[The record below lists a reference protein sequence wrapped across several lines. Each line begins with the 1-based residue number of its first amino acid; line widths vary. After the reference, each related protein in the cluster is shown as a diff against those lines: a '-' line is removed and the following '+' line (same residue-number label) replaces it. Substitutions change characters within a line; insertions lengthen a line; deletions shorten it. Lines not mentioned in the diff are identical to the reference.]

1 MKGRKQ
7 SEVLQKGKKEEENIN
22 KEIDKLKQQLQ
33 QENKK

>member
-7 SEVLQKGKKEEENIN
+7 NEVLEKGKKEEDNIN

-33 QENKK
+33 QEKKK